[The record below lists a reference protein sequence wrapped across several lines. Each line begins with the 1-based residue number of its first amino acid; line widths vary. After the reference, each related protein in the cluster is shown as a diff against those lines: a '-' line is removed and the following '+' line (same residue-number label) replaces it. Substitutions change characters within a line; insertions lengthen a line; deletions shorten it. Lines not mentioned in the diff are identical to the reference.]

1 MTWAR
6 AAHENFVP
14 EPLKTHNF
22 DVFYAKL
29 QSPYSLT
36 KSPPK
41 SKMAQ
46 APFHHV
52 QYLYKLQHK
61 IEGHK
66 HENAGKPLLLFK
78 INGRVSPQPLSQ
90 RTMSA
95 IHTAPHHHL
104 RLRPST
110 KDASVTRQSG
120 SALCSCPIGSR
131 LKRNLYSSS
140 LRGALSALLPRLRNP
155 PCLIALCM
163 VHSIEAERS
172 EGGNLWM
179 WAV

>member
-1 MTWAR
+1 MLSPVAKAFESNFHYVSPNLVIITMTWAR

-66 HENAGKPLLLFK
+66 HENAGKTTPDFQDK
-78 INGRVSPQPLSQ
+78 WPRF
-90 RTMSA
+90 
-95 IHTAPHHHL
+95 
-104 RLRPST
+104 PST
-110 KDASVTRQSG
+110 PLPTYNECNPHSPSPLFAPA
-120 SALCSCPIGSR
+120 ALDKGCKRHPAIG
-131 LKRNLYSSS
+131 
-140 LRGALSALLPRLRNP
+140 
-155 PCLIALCM
+155 
-163 VHSIEAERS
+163 
-172 EGGNLWM
+172 
-179 WAV
+179 